1 MSFEGFCSNPA
12 CGKWGHKAS
21 ECWTPDPRKTQ
32 VGAVGDQAAKGDGQN
47 GSPAATPQST
57 ITRQGCSAVRTSA
70 VCTTEEYY
78 IGGECAESY
87 YIGECGDEG
96 YPLSWVMAARA
107 SGQVGMIGQVA
118 KAQKIIALKDDAFLV
133 LWDSGS
139 DEHLTQSDIAEETG
153 QPTYCD
159 GPPLEDVQGNAIE
172 DLGSS

>member
-12 CGKWGHKAS
+12 CGKWGHEAS

-57 ITRQGCSAVRTSA
+57 ITRQGCSAVRTA
-70 VCTTEEYY
+70 ERYH

-96 YPLSWVMAARA
+96 YEIGKETMKDFVERQWVMAVRA
-107 SGQVGMIGQVA
+107 SGQVGMVGQVA
-118 KAQKIIALKDDAFLV
+118 KAQKKIALK
-133 LWDSGS
+133 
-139 DEHLTQSDIAEETG
+139 ETTC
-153 QPTYCD
+153 QII
-159 GPPLEDVQGNAIE
+159 QN
-172 DLGSS
+172 